1 MRHFALSLVF
11 LLLSID
17 LLAANRSWTG
27 TINNLWTVP
36 GNWGG
41 TAPVA
46 GDSLDFPVA
55 PNLTNT
61 NDFPANTAFNHIF
74 FSACNYVLSG
84 NAIDLGSGGIGSN
97 VICTDTL
104 QMPFRLT
111 AAQQWFYLGG
121 PLHVDG
127 PIDLNGQTLTL
138 TDFGGV
144 GSFIGGPI
152 SGLGAIVK
160 TGPTF
165 WTLSG
170 ASTFNGPVLV
180 QQGTLTL
187 GAPQTL
193 PGGVAVT
200 VTGGIFNVN
209 GQTQAI
215 GSLSNSGTVDLGSGG
230 TLTIQGGS
238 TTFSGPFTGTGSVVH
253 SGGTLTLQGVS
264 TYSGTYTNSG
274 GTTLLKAGT
283 LPVPFTQ
290 SAGSF
295 GLSSGGTVGAT
306 TINGGTFAPGNGG
319 TGIGNTGNL
328 ALAAGATYA
337 QVINGTGPSSFGNV
351 HVTGTV
357 NLGGSTFTLSGTGAG
372 VAAGSTF
379 TIIDNDGVDP
389 VVGTFAGLPNGAVI
403 PVGPGGFKYAITY
416 NGGTGNDVVLTA
428 TEPTN
433 IPALD
438 SRLLA
443 VLALALA
450 AIAVM
455 TLRR

>member
-1 MRHFALSLVF
+1 MRTSRLSAIF

-17 LLAANRSWTG
+17 LLAASRTWTG
-27 TINNLWTVP
+27 ATNNLWTVP

-46 GDSLDFPVA
+46 GDGLSFPVA

-61 NDFPANTAFNHIF
+61 NDFPANTAFTFIF
-74 FSACNYVLSG
+74 FTACNYVLSG
-84 NAIDLGSGGIGSN
+84 NAIDLAGGIGSN

-104 QMPFRLT
+104 QMPIRLT
-111 AAQQWFYLGG
+111 ASQQWFYLGG
-121 PLHVDG
+121 PLHVTG

-144 GSFIGGPI
+144 GSFIEGPI
-152 SGLGAIVK
+152 SGTRAIVK
-160 TGPTF
+160 DGPTS

-180 QQGTLTL
+180 LHGTVIL

-193 PGGVAVT
+193 PGGTSVT
-200 VTGGIFNVN
+200 LAGNLDVN

-215 GSLSNSGTVDLGSGG
+215 GSLDGSGNVSLGSGG
-230 TLTIQGGS
+230 AFTIQGGT

-253 SGGTLTLQGVS
+253 SGGTLTLKGVS
-264 TYSGTYTNSG
+264 TYSGSYANSAG
-274 GTTLLKAGT
+274 VTLLNAGT
-283 LPVPFTQ
+283 LPVPYTQ
-290 SAGSF
+290 SGGAF
-295 GLSSGGTVGAT
+295 GISSGGTVGAT
-306 TINGGTFAPGNGG
+306 TINGGRITAGNGG
-319 TGIGNTGNL
+319 SGPGNTGSL
-328 ALAAGATYA
+328 ALSAAATFD
-337 QVINGTGPSSFGNV
+337 QLINGTSLSFFGNL

-357 NLGGSTFTLSGTGAG
+357 NLGGSTFNLFGSGAG
-372 VAAGSTF
+372 VVAGSTF
-379 TIIDNDGVDP
+379 TIIDNDGTDP
-389 VVGTFAGLPNGAVI
+389 VVGTFAGLPNASVI

-416 NGGTGNDVVLTA
+416 NGGSGNDVVLTA

-438 SRLLA
+438 PRALLVLA
-443 VLALALA
+443 VALA
-450 AIAVM
+450 AIAVIA
-455 TLRR
+455 LRR